1 MRGKPAD
8 SGVEVAEAASTP
20 AYAGQTPY
28 VLISPETSRLYPRIC
43 GANFVDIP
51 HGTSAVPLPPHM
63 RGKRA
68 RRRTPACGRTSTP
81 AYAGQTVH
89 RSCFGMAPALYPRIC
104 GANATLFPLSNLHDS
119 STPAYAGQTPP
130 ECFQRF
136 IVDLYPRICGA
147 NPITRIWSVNRQPLP
162 PHMRGKL
169 RQAPQDRGDLPSTPA
184 YAGQTSR
191 PLLAFRWRRPLPPH
205 MRGKHL

>member
-63 RGKRA
+63 RGKLLDALEDEHGRA
-68 RRRTPACGRTSTP
+68 STP
-81 AYAGQTVH
+81 AYAGQTY
-89 RSCFGMAPALYPRIC
+89 R
-104 GANATLFPLSNLHDS
+104 
-119 STPAYAGQTPP
+119 
-130 ECFQRF
+130 
-136 IVDLYPRICGA
+136 
-147 NPITRIWSVNRQPLP
+147 W
-162 PHMRGKL
+162 L
-169 RQAPQDRGDLPSTPA
+169 R
-184 YAGQTSR
+184 
-191 PLLAFRWRRPLPPH
+191 RWR
-205 MRGKHL
+205 